1 MCECVNE
8 TAQREVDHN
17 VRRMGSG
24 MQVVPITVNLA
35 ALIYV
40 TALHVV

>member
-8 TAQREVDHN
+8 TAQREVDH
-17 VRRMGSG
+17 RRMGSG
-24 MQVVPITVNLA
+24 LRVVPITVNLA